1 MKKNPI
7 TIQTYDELNRMIE
20 GGEDKFVQNT
30 QMIVSIAHQFS
41 ILVFS
46 PPILLGFALAFA
58 FISFRFISLHIV
70 FHAS

>member
-1 MKKNPI
+1 MKKKSI

-46 PPILLGFALAFA
+46 PLFY
-58 FISFRFISLHIV
+58 
-70 FHAS
+70 